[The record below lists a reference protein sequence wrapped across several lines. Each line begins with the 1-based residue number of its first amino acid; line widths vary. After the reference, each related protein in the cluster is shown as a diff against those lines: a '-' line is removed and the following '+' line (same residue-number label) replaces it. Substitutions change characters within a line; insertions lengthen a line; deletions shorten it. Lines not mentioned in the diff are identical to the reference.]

1 MLPRAILLTLIIV
14 FSGVCLADDAENVRI
29 AKSMVDVINDRDL
42 ERLDEFVSQDVVRHS
57 AATAGVVVT
66 NLEEFKAF
74 LKSDFAAVPDSV
86 MSVDIIFGNQDFV
99 AMRAVYAGTQSGQMG
114 PFPPTGK
121 RFELPFIGILKIDG
135 GKISEIWV
143 EWDNVVALSQL
154 GHLSP
159 PSE

>member
-1 MLPRAILLTLIIV
+1 MLLRAILFTLIIV

-143 EWDNVVALSQL
+143 EWDNVFALSQL

>member
-1 MLPRAILLTLIIV
+1 MLLRAILLALIIV

-42 ERLDEFVSQDVVRHS
+42 ERLDEFVTQDVVRHS

-143 EWDNVVALSQL
+143 EWDNVFALSQL

>member
-1 MLPRAILLTLIIV
+1 MLLRAILFTLIIV

-74 LKSDFAAVPDSV
+74 LKADFAAVPDSV

-143 EWDNVVALSQL
+143 EWDNVFALSQL

>member
-1 MLPRAILLTLIIV
+1 MLLRAILLALIIV
-14 FSGVCLADDAENVRI
+14 FSGVCLADDEENVRI

-42 ERLDEFVSQDVVRHS
+42 ERLVEFVTHDVVRHS

-135 GKISEIWV
+135 VKISEIWV
-143 EWDNVVALSQL
+143 EWDNVFALSQL

>member
-143 EWDNVVALSQL
+143 EWDNVFALSQL

>member
-74 LKSDFAAVPDSV
+74 LKADFAAVPDSV

-143 EWDNVVALSQL
+143 EWDNVFALSQL